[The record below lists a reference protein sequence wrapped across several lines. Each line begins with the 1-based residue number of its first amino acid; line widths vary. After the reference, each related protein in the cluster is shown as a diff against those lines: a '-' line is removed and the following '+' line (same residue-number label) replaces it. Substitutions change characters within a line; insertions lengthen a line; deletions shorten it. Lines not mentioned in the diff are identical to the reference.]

1 MVYTCQV
8 AKSSYDQNGKNT
20 IRISKALDISG
31 GDVEPICSCAE
42 QRLSNDFYSTL
53 DHIAM
58 FDVFVSYCQ
67 QDEGRVSP
75 LVTALELAGLSVFW
89 DRKIAPGRIWRDSIG
104 TALTE
109 ARCVVVVWSEAAI
122 KSDWVAEEAQE
133 GKKRKIL
140 VPVRLDSVLPPLG
153 FRSIQVADLSQW
165 TGNNNSRAIKELI
178 ENVRNVITHAQ
189 DARLKRV
196 ARSDSDHLIDEL
208 KTSILDLDPGMY
220 LQPRFI
226 HNILREVL
234 FIEKPDNE
242 NNNACKVR
250 DLLYDKWVIFA
261 KVAGKV
267 IEFDKYVQS
276 RVKKLAWISFKNL
289 QLTIKKNIIYR
300 NENPV
305 STSQGVDKISFL
317 SFIGK
322 AECDYIF
329 DKAFYLRVIFD
340 LDDMLQKQELDRCW
354 TTHSK
359 DYPNKS
365 ISHLLLV
372 KLGTLNEIKAY
383 KNTLVLILNKDLLN
397 DQSLLADILLNIIE
411 DVVLD
416 ICVANSM
423 KNLFSLYQ
431 SVDAKRLFSK
441 AKAEYVD
448 SLGVT
453 PYQIEKLEHP
463 LPYVSFAS
471 CSRQSL
477 ESIIDFEL
485 YYRFW
490 KDFLYDEFKP
500 IRSSSISRLE
510 PVSYPDIESYIF
522 NVKRYYGQIGRYRLK
537 KMFIAARSKYPK
549 MDLFFFVIYVKR
561 PTNSVHRRNLAR
573 LFNRKRC
580 RMNMFAFFPVSDL
593 EKLLSYRESVRV
605 SLFKLN

>member
-1 MVYTCQV
+1 MYTCQV
-8 AKSSYDQNGKNT
+8 AKSSYGQNGKNT

-31 GDVEPICSCAE
+31 GDVEPTCSCAK
-42 QRLSNDFYSTL
+42 QRLSNNFYRML
-53 DHIAM
+53 DLITM
-58 FDVFVSYCQ
+58 CDVFVSYSQ
-67 QDEGRVSP
+67 RDEGRVSP
-75 LVTALELAGLSVFW
+75 LVSALTSAGLSVFW
-89 DRKIAPGRIWRDSIG
+89 DRKIAAGKIWRDSIG
-104 TALTE
+104 AALTE

-153 FRSIQVADLSQW
+153 FRSIQVADLSHW
-165 TGNNNSRAIKELI
+165 TGNNDSKAIKELI
-178 ENVRNVITHAQ
+178 ENVRNVITDAQ

-196 ARSDSDHLIDEL
+196 APSVADHLIDDL

-226 HNILREVL
+226 HNLTREVL

-242 NNNACKVR
+242 NNNACEVR
-250 DLLYDKWVIFA
+250 DLLYDKWIIFS
-261 KVAGKV
+261 KVAGKK

-276 RVKKLAWISFKNL
+276 RVKKLAWISFKDL
-289 QLTIKKNIIYR
+289 QLTIKKNIVYR
-300 NENPV
+300 NKNSA
-305 STSQGVDKISFL
+305 STSKSVDKISFL
-317 SFIGK
+317 PYSGK
-322 AECDYIF
+322 AELDYILE
-329 DKAFYLRVIFD
+329 KAFYLRVMID
-340 LDDMLQKQELDRCW
+340 LDNMLEKQELDRFW
-354 TTHSK
+354 STHSK
-359 DYPNKS
+359 DYPNNS

-372 KLGTLNEIKAY
+372 QLGTLNEIKAY
-383 KNTLVLILNKDLLN
+383 KNMLVLILNKDLLN
-397 DQSLLADILLNIIE
+397 DQSLLRDILFNIIE

-441 AKAEYVD
+441 AKAEYAE
-448 SLGVT
+448 SLGIT
-453 PYQIEKLEHP
+453 PYQIDKFEHP

-477 ESIIDFEL
+477 ESNIDFDL

-522 NVKRYYGQIGRYRLK
+522 NVRRFYGQIGRYRLK
-537 KMFIAARSKYPK
+537 KMFFAARSKYPNIN
-549 MDLFFFVIYVKR
+549 LFFFAIYAKR

-593 EKLLSYRESVRV
+593 KELLLYRESVRV